1 MAIDVSAAQLQ
12 SAHIQEGLE
21 ELNIAVNVLNSYR
34 GEIQSSWKGDE
45 SAYIIKAIDQTIEK
59 LRALRTQM
67 TETASTVVS
76 TAKTIA
82 KEEQAA
88 KEKAERE
95 AKAKA
100 EREAKARAEKE
111 AAEREKKQKEQMAKN
126 LRVSEAQ
133 RVYDEIL
140 AKRDEIQKALY
151 DLEKRI
157 KKASPLSRISLS
169 AQKVSLGVELN
180 IWNEKLADA
189 EKALAAAKR

>member
-1 MAIDVSAAQLQ
+1 MAIDVSAAQVQ
-12 SAHIQEGLE
+12 SAHIKEGLE
-21 ELNIAVNVLNSYR
+21 ELNIAVNTLNNYR
-34 GEIQSSWKGDE
+34 SEIQASWKGDE
-45 SAYIIKAIDQTIEK
+45 SVYIIKAIDQTIEK
-59 LRALRTQM
+59 LRALRIQM
-67 TETASTVVS
+67 SDTASSVVS

-126 LRVSEAQ
+126 LRISEAQ
-133 RVYDEIL
+133 RAYDEIL
-140 AKRDEIQKALY
+140 AKRDEIQKALD

-157 KKASPLSRISLS
+157 KKASPLSRVSLS

-180 IWNEKLADA
+180 IWNEKLAEA

>member
-21 ELNIAVNVLNSYR
+21 ELNIAVSTLNSYR
-34 GEIQSSWKGDE
+34 GEIQASWKGDE

-59 LRALRTQM
+59 LRALRIQM
-67 TETASTVVS
+67 SDTASSVVS

-126 LRVSEAQ
+126 LRISEAQ
-133 RVYDEIL
+133 RAYDEIL
-140 AKRDEIQKALY
+140 AKRDEIQKALD

-157 KKASPLSRISLS
+157 KKASPLSRVSLS

-180 IWNEKLADA
+180 ILNEKLAEA